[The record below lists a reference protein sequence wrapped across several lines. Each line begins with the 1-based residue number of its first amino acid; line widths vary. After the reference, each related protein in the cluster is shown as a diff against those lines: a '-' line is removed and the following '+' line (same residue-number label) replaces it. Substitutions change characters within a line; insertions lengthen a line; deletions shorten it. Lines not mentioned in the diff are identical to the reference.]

1 MKNPLCHWSW
11 EERNSCTLGRPGPW
25 AGAVPQCCQL
35 PWRAQREGA
44 KQCPSILPWAVP
56 CAAHLRGC
64 TLSTVQTLEIKTRGF
79 LPPLSLGQTS
89 SVSAP
94 RGAGS
99 RYQGRALRTAAAE
112 LGAAEL
118 GVCQC
123 RRCWGRGGH
132 GWMTLDNPLGWICHV
147 QVGNPQG
154 SAPGSGPCTL
164 WLLWDLPAK
173 VIRPFSPS
181 LIKNLITEA
190 LEASNH
196 LLSWRNCFSISLPAH
211 LEDNKTL
218 LDLPRGDG

>member
-1 MKNPLCHWSW
+1 MKAQLCPWSW
-11 EERNSCTLGRPGPW
+11 EERNSCTLGRPDPW
-25 AGAVPQCCQL
+25 AGAVPRCCQL

-56 CAAHLRGC
+56 CAAHLGGSSAPSAQCRHWKP
-64 TLSTVQTLEIKTRGF
+64 VQTRVF

-89 SVSAP
+89 CASAP

-99 RYQGRALRTAAAE
+99 GYQGRALRTAAAE

-123 RRCWGRGGH
+123 RRCWEHGGH
-132 GWMTLDNPLGWICHV
+132 GWMTLDNPLGWTCRA

-181 LIKNLITEA
+181 LRI
-190 LEASNH
+190 
-196 LLSWRNCFSISLPAH
+196 
-211 LEDNKTL
+211 
-218 LDLPRGDG
+218 

>member
-1 MKNPLCHWSW
+1 MLPASLEGTARSGK
-11 EERNSCTLGRPGPW
+11 
-25 AGAVPQCCQL
+25 AVPEHPSLGCALCSPFGGQL
-35 PWRAQREGA
+35 
-44 KQCPSILPWAVP
+44 
-56 CAAHLRGC
+56 C
-64 TLSTVQTLEIKTRGF
+64 TLSTVQTLEIKTSVF

-89 SVSAP
+89 CVSAP

-99 RYQGRALRTAAAE
+99 GYQGRALRTAAAE

-123 RRCWGRGGH
+123 RRCWEHGGH
-132 GWMTLDNPLGWICHV
+132 GWMTLDNPLGWTCRA

-154 SAPGSGPCTL
+154 SAPGSWPCTL
-164 WLLWDLPAK
+164 WLLWNLPAK

-190 LEASNH
+190 LEANNH
-196 LLSWRNCFSISLPAH
+196 LLSWRNCFSISLPAY
-211 LEDNKTL
+211 LEDNKAL